1 VAVTAKVQPAAGIQV
16 RVRAEMAVNVV
27 SVRLFSREAKAKR
40 LSPLKA
46 AATSTMMKAA
56 NRILIA
62 KMQTVRLLPPVG
74 RNVQEAIVRMAE
86 IAEVVAAAAEGIVVE
101 AQAVAAVRVA
111 GAIAVLVVAVV
122 EIAAIA
128 K

>member
-1 VAVTAKVQPAAGIQV
+1 
-16 RVRAEMAVNVV
+16 
-27 SVRLFSREAKAKR
+27 
-40 LSPLKA
+40 
-46 AATSTMMKAA
+46 MKAA

-62 KMQTVRLLPPVG
+62 KMQTGRLLPREG

>member
-1 VAVTAKVQPAAGIQV
+1 VTAKVQLAAGIQV

-62 KMQTVRLLPPVG
+62 KMQTVKLLQREG

>member
-1 VAVTAKVQPAAGIQV
+1 VTAKVQPAAGIQV
-16 RVRAEMAVNVV
+16 RVRVEMAVNVV
-27 SVRLFSREAKAKR
+27 RVRLFSREAKAKR

-62 KMQTVRLLPPVG
+62 KMQTVKLLQREG

>member
-1 VAVTAKVQPAAGIQV
+1 V
-16 RVRAEMAVNVV
+16 EMAVNVV
-27 SVRLFSREAKAKR
+27 RVRLFSREAKAKR

-46 AATSTMMKAA
+46 ATTSTMMKAA

-62 KMQTVRLLPPVG
+62 KMQTVKLLQREG

-111 GAIAVLVVAVV
+111 GAIAALVVAVV

>member
-1 VAVTAKVQPAAGIQV
+1 VKLLQ
-16 RVRAEMAVNVV
+16 
-27 SVRLFSREAKAKR
+27 RE
-40 LSPLKA
+40 
-46 AATSTMMKAA
+46 
-56 NRILIA
+56 
-62 KMQTVRLLPPVG
+62 G

>member
-1 VAVTAKVQPAAGIQV
+1 
-16 RVRAEMAVNVV
+16 MAVNVV

-62 KMQTVRLLPPVG
+62 KMQTVKLLQREG